1 MNMMCLFGSK
11 DEESKLLS
19 SYSTFAGGSSAS
31 SASSETAA
39 ATTTGKTWEYLQQ
52 TEKHRRAILK
62 QVELPFG
69 QILFR
74 KWKGSCFKALATDRL
89 LYASM
94 GIFLVIR
101 CYARQSILENPPS
114 IVAMLRDEGNIG
126 ILGGF
131 LSFVLVI
138 FVNQT
143 NARFFDMYQKSKS
156 AAGRIQDVTG
166 YCAAAV
172 ARGQVTAA
180 WAHRLVRTL
189 NAAHVVGYV
198 GLKGPYQQ
206 DNFFDELNRQYG
218 LLTDPE
224 IHQRMVHGT
233 RMDAGS
239 AAFKELI
246 TWCQLQVGQAQ
257 QQPQQLSVYEVT
269 ELQRRIL
276 QIRADVDG
284 IYDYRDQP
292 SPYFYIHFICLL
304 SALYLP
310 LFAVDSAFEAGW
322 VHDNLAWSKEL
333 LAAIMVLV
341 QAIFVVGLRL
351 LGQKMT
357 DPYGDDWEDLSV
369 ITYVTT
375 TIENCRIILESSQR
389 YHMYHNTN
397 SDQDDDA
404 VEEELMKRKLK
415 NPHHKRLLSCTL

>member
-1 MNMMCLFGSK
+1 MLRF
-11 DEESKLLS
+11 
-19 SYSTFAGGSSAS
+19 
-31 SASSETAA
+31 
-39 ATTTGKTWEYLQQ
+39 
-52 TEKHRRAILK
+52 
-62 QVELPFG
+62 
-69 QILFR
+69 
-74 KWKGSCFKALATDRL
+74 
-89 LYASM
+89 
-94 GIFLVIR
+94 
-101 CYARQSILENPPS
+101 LENPPLV
-114 IVAMLRDEGNIG
+114 VAMLRDGNIG

-156 AAGRIQDVTG
+156 AAGRIQDVAG

-172 ARGQVTAA
+172 ARRQVSAA

-189 NAAHVVGYV
+189 NAAHAVGYV
-198 GLKGPYQQ
+198 GLRGPYQQ
-206 DNFFDELNRQYG
+206 DNFFDPLNRQYG
-218 LLTDPE
+218 LLTDHE

-246 TWCQLQVGQAQ
+246 TWCQLQVGKAQ
-257 QQPQQLSVYEVT
+257 EQPQQSVEEHGGGRLSVYEVT

-310 LFAVDSAFEAGW
+310 LFAVDSAYEAGW

-333 LAAIMVLV
+333 LAATMVLV

-357 DPYGDDWEDLSV
+357 DPYGEDWEDLSV

-389 YHMYHNTN
+389 YHMYHNH

-404 VEEELMKRKLK
+404 VEEAFMKAKHPNHR
-415 NPHHKRLLSCTL
+415 RLLSCTH